1 MPRPEDRGQ
10 YAAAPMDLF
19 EAACQGVGL
28 AVAAGMFAGATG
40 KRGGLG
46 YVLLALAVVGGAI
59 LFGASLATEDH
70 PAWPGWPVGGLIAG
84 GTFFVISDFAAGAA
98 KRAEGGGVIAGTIAL
113 TALATAGLSL
123 LFGPLGLIALLASIY
138 LWFGRRRR
146 AATKYEGLRTLR

>member
-1 MPRPEDRGQ
+1 
-10 YAAAPMDLF
+10 MDLF
-19 EAACQGVGL
+19 VAACQGVGL
-28 AVAAGMFAGATG
+28 AVACGMLAGAPG
-40 KRGGLG
+40 RRDGLG
-46 YVLLALAVVGGAI
+46 YLLLALAVVGGAI

-70 PAWPGWPVGGLIAG
+70 PAWPGWPVGGLIAA
-84 GTFFVISDFAAGAA
+84 GTFVVIADFAAGAA

-123 LFGPLGLIALLASIY
+123 LYGPIALIALLASVY